1 MNLDGDVLKSEY
13 NLMWILDL
21 MSLKYDYVF
30 KGSLQFG
37 VNEGESNLIVN

>member
-1 MNLDGDVLKSEY
+1 MNLDKDVFKSEY

-21 MSLKYDYVF
+21 VSVKYDYVF

-37 VNEGESNLIVN
+37 ANEGKSNLIVN